1 MPPKE
6 SKRQNDLIHKIAL
19 TLVPGAGDVRIRRLV
34 AYLGSI
40 ENLYQSK
47 PDTLARIPGMG
58 EVLSKQIYHG
68 LRNKEIL
75 KRSEKEIAFIEKY
88 KLNVHFFLDET
99 YPYRLQQC
107 EDAPLLFFS
116 LGETPLSKPKMVAIV
131 GTRAPSSQG
140 KNLTRKIVE
149 ELAAAD
155 KDTTIV
161 SGLAYG
167 IDITAHKAALDAGL
181 DTIAVLAHGM
191 DTLYPASHKTIAQEI
206 IKQGCLITEFMSEQG
221 PEKPNFVKR
230 NRIVAGLS
238 DAVIVVEAG
247 LRSGALITADI
258 ANSYNREVFA
268 IPGRVSDPKS
278 AGPNFLIKSNRAAL
292 AESAADVLRFMNW
305 SQTPEKKPVQTQLFD
320 TFTEDEKK
328 VYNVLLTQGDC
339 PVDIISRNTGFA
351 PGKLST
357 ILLNLEFQG
366 SIECLPGKVYKL
378 TR

>member
-1 MPPKE
+1 M
-6 SKRQNDLIHKIAL
+6 I
-19 TLVPGAGDVRIRRLV
+19 PGAGDVRIRRLV
-34 AYLGSI
+34 SYLGSI
-40 ENLYQSK
+40 ENLYQSRS
-47 PDTLARIPGMG
+47 DTLEKIPGVG
-58 EVLSKQIYHG
+58 EVLSRQIYHG

-75 KRSEKEIAFIEKY
+75 KRAEQEIAFVEKY
-88 KLNVHFFLDET
+88 KLNVHFFLDDS

-116 LGETPLSKPKMVAIV
+116 LGDTPLNKPKMIAIV
-131 GTRAPSSQG
+131 GTRAPTNQG
-140 KNLTRKIVE
+140 RNFTRKLVE
-149 ELAAAD
+149 ELAQAD

-167 IDITAHKAALDAGL
+167 IDIAAHRAALDAGL

-191 DTLYPASHKTIAQEI
+191 DTLYPSSHKSTAHEI
-206 IKQGCLITEFMSEQG
+206 VRNGCLITEFLSGQG

-230 NRIVAGLS
+230 NRIVAGLC

-268 IPGRVSDPKS
+268 IPGRISDPKS

-305 SQTPEKKPVQTQLFD
+305 SQEKEKKTLQTQLFD
-320 TFTEDEKK
+320 AFTEDEKK

-339 PVDIISRNTGFA
+339 PVDIISRSTGFA

-366 SIECLPGKVYKL
+366 SIECLPGKIYKL